1 MDFTA
6 IDFETANHQP
16 QSACQLGAVVVR
28 QGQVVARHCWLI
40 RPRPLQFN
48 RRNIEV
54 HGITP
59 TDVRDAA
66 DFGQLWLEMQE
77 AFANQVLVAHNARF
91 DLGVLRACLT
101 FYQLPVPDLQFTC
114 TRAIARAAWPNHAG
128 YGLRAIADRLGIV
141 FRHHDALED
150 ADACAQVLLAAA
162 ADRQTDDLPALEKAL
177 RLSRGRAGDW
187 GIGGPQQRGGGRQ
200 RGGATT
206 SRGGWR
212 DRLRGTKA
220 STSATAAHRDGSVI
234 VQQRL
239 YFRDPPATSSTTASS
254 TAASSPSENRYQINT
269 PQVDQQAGDAG
280 SLAQLFAGAR
290 QSQPLS
296 GQTVV
301 FTGLLQRLERGQAEH
316 LVEVAGGVLAAN
328 VTRKTTLLVVGK
340 PDHRTLQA
348 GRRISTKQARAE
360 ELKAAGQ
367 NLAIDSEQAFLVRC
381 GLPAVSL
388 TKAERL

>member
-54 HGITP
+54 HGITSA
-59 TDVRDAA
+59 DVRDAA
-66 DFGQLWLEMQE
+66 DFGQLWWEMQE

-114 TRAIARAAWPNHAG
+114 TRAIARAAWPNQAG

-141 FRHHDALED
+141 FCHHDALED

-162 ADRQTDDLPALEKAL
+162 ADRQTDSLPDLETAL

-187 GIGGPQQRGGGRQ
+187 GIGGPQQRGPRQ
-200 RGGATT
+200 RGGSTT
-206 SRGGWR
+206 SRGGWQ
-212 DRLRGTKA
+212 DRLRGTTA
-220 STSATAAHRDGSVI
+220 STAATAADHDGSVI

-239 YFRDPPATSSTTASS
+239 YFRDPPATSSP
-254 TAASSPSENRYQINT
+254 AANRYQINT
-269 PQVDQQAGDAG
+269 QAGDRQMAAAGSATG

-290 QSQPLS
+290 ACQPLS

-301 FTGLLQRLERGQAEH
+301 FTGLMQQLERGQAEH
-316 LVEVAGGVLAAN
+316 LVELAGGVLAAN

-348 GRRISTKQARAE
+348 GRQISTKQARAE

-367 NLAIDSEQAFLVRC
+367 DLAIDSEQAFLIRC
-381 GLPAVSL
+381 GLPAVSLPAVSL
-388 TKAERL
+388 TKAER

>member
-66 DFGQLWLEMQE
+66 DFGQLWREMQE

-114 TRAIARAAWPNHAG
+114 TRAIARAAWPNQAG

-200 RGGATT
+200 RGGQQRSGATT

-212 DRLRGTKA
+212 DRLRGTSA
-220 STSATAAHRDGSVI
+220 STSATAVHRDGSVI

-239 YFRDPPATSSTTASS
+239 YFREPPATSS
-254 TAASSPSENRYQINT
+254 PLENRYQVNT
-269 PQVDQQAGDAG
+269 PQVDQQAGDAAGDAG

-301 FTGLLQRLERGQAEH
+301 FTGLLQQLERGQAEH

-348 GRRISTKQARAE
+348 GRQISTKQARAE
-360 ELKAAGQ
+360 VLKAAGQ
-367 NLAIDSEQAFLVRC
+367 SLAIDSEQAFLVRC
-381 GLPAVSL
+381 GLPTVSL